1 MADKKIRKFS
11 KTNRRRLLVVFLFV
25 LICFVLLVVRLVQI
39 NVKNGTDY
47 EKNVLS
53 LACVLVNL
61 ALVVNSV

>member
-53 LACVLVNL
+53 LLT
-61 ALVVNSV
+61 